1 MFGFPGTT
9 IIWPGRKLRTMA
21 KSSDTSGVA
30 HGWFAQQWLKTLEKS
45 QADVCRALGWPKAKA
60 SDLISGK
67 QRYNQDAVEDL
78 AAFLNLR
85 PFELLLHP
93 EDAMQ
98 LRQLKR
104 SADQI
109 ARMSV
114 FRDVLGETAQ
124 PEAAEPEQEKERPK
138 RRGAA

>member
-1 MFGFPGTT
+1 
-9 IIWPGRKLRTMA
+9 MA
-21 KSSDTSGVA
+21 KRAETSRVS
-30 HGWFAQQWLKTLEKS
+30 HGWFAQQWLETLDVK
-45 QADVCRALGWPKAKA
+45 QAKLVADLGWPKAKT
-60 SDLISGK
+60 SDLITGK
-67 QRYNQDAVEDL
+67 QRYNQDAVEEL
-78 AAFLNLR
+78 ATYLNLR

-114 FRDVLGETAQ
+114 FRDVLGEPAKEET
-124 PEAAEPEQEKERPK
+124 PPQEDVERPK
-138 RRGAA
+138 RRGTA